1 MSLVRI
7 PKYCFAAEISK
18 VKRVNIDE
26 ALMELTSREDDGM
39 RLILEMN
46 EFESSLTD
54 QERIAF
60 RMKRNG
66 YTNREIIPYVGVAGE
81 PQMSR
86 LMKTVKNKACAYF
99 AG

>member
-7 PKYCFAAEISK
+7 PKYCFAAEIAK

-39 RLILEMN
+39 RLILEMD

>member
-60 RMKRNG
+60 RMKRHG
-66 YTNREIIPYVGVAGE
+66 YVDQEW
-81 PQMSR
+81 
-86 LMKTVKNKACAYF
+86 KDF
-99 AG
+99 AAEMWAEGHSFFVYRSDSVDS